1 MATAITQQHGDRLA
15 VRRRWVLAVFCLI
28 SGIACLAARWMP
40 GGLFA
45 RVTYGA
51 VVAALLLAVA
61 LLARR
66 SSAVALSSVA
76 FAFFVFA
83 VVQVLNNSVPP
94 YFGTTILHQ
103 PPVNGDPLGS
113 TVSAT
118 IWVQLLETALAVVPI
133 LVLVRW
139 WGGSRSDLYLRVGR
153 MGWWLAASAVVFV
166 ACYLATAT
174 GMTQRLFPV
183 RSVLPL
189 DRFLALTPALL
200 VLCLSNGLQE
210 ELLFRGLFLK
220 RYQHIFRPLTA
231 NLLQATVFAIAHAGV
246 VYTPIAFVFLFVVA
260 FPLGLLTGY
269 LMRNTRGLLTPVIV
283 HAGLD
288 IPIYFAFL
296 TYVIRP

>member
-1 MATAITQQHGDRLA
+1 
-15 VRRRWVLAVFCLI
+15 
-28 SGIACLAARWMP
+28 MP
-40 GGLFA
+40 GRALDAGRSLV
-45 RVTYGA
+45 RVAYGA

-83 VVQVLNNSVPP
+83 VVQVLNNSVPL
-94 YFGTTILHQ
+94 YLGTTILHR

-118 IWVQLLETALAVVPI
+118 ICVQLLETALAAVPI

-139 WGGSRSDLYLRVGR
+139 WGENLSDLYLRVGR
-153 MGWWLAASAVVFV
+153 IGWWLLVSAGVFV

-174 GMTQRLFPV
+174 GMTQHLFPV

-189 DRFLALTPALL
+189 ERFLALTPALL
-200 VLCLSNGLQE
+200 VLCLSNGFQE

-220 RYQHIFRPLTA
+220 RYQNIFRPSTA

-260 FPLGLLTGY
+260 FPLGLLAGH
-269 LMRNTRGLLTPVIV
+269 LMRKTRGMLTPVIL

>member
-1 MATAITQQHGDRLA
+1 MASAIIQQQGGRFAL
-15 VRRRWVLAVFCLI
+15 RSRWGIAAFCLI
-28 SGIACLAARWMP
+28 SGIACLAARWISS
-40 GGLFA
+40 GLFT
-45 RVTYGA
+45 RVTYGS
-51 VVAALLLAVA
+51 VVAAVLLAVA

-83 VVQVLNNSVPP
+83 MVQVLNNSMPLYV
-94 YFGTTILHQ
+94 GTTILRR
-103 PPVNGDPLGS
+103 PPANGDPLGS

-118 IWVQLLETALAVVPI
+118 IWVQLLETAIAVVPI

-139 WGGSRSDLYLRVGR
+139 WGEGLAGLYLRVGR
-153 MGWWLAASAVVFV
+153 MGWWLVVSALVFV
-166 ACYLATAT
+166 GCYLAAAT

-183 RSVLPL
+183 RSVLPFE
-189 DRFLALTPALL
+189 RFLALTPALL

-220 RYQHIFRPLTA
+220 RYQKIFRPLTA
-231 NLLQATVFAIAHAGV
+231 NLLQATVFAIAHVGV

-260 FPLGLLTGY
+260 FPLGLVAGY
-269 LMRNTRGLLTPVIV
+269 LMRNTQGMVVPVIL

>member
-1 MATAITQQHGDRLA
+1 
-15 VRRRWVLAVFCLI
+15 
-28 SGIACLAARWMP
+28 MP
-40 GGLFA
+40 GGLIV
-45 RVTYGA
+45 RVAYGA
-51 VVAALLLAVA
+51 VVAALLLTVA

-83 VVQVLNNSVPP
+83 VVQVLNNSVPL
-94 YFGTTILHQ
+94 YLGTTILHR

-118 IWVQLLETALAVVPI
+118 IWVQLLETALAAVPI

-139 WGGSRSDLYLRVGR
+139 WGDNLSDLYLRVGKI
-153 MGWWLAASAVVFV
+153 GWWLLVSAVVFV
-166 ACYLATAT
+166 ACYLATAA
-174 GMTQRLFPV
+174 GMTQHLFPV
-183 RSVLPL
+183 RSVLRL
-189 DRFLALTPALL
+189 ERFLALTPALL
-200 VLCLSNGLQE
+200 VLCLSNAFQE

-220 RYQHIFRPLTA
+220 RYQNIFRAPIA
-231 NLLQATVFAIAHAGV
+231 NLLQAAVFAIAHAGV
-246 VYTPIAFVFLFVVA
+246 VYTPIAFAFLFVVA
-260 FPLGLLTGY
+260 FPLGLIAGY
-269 LMRNTRGLLTPVIV
+269 LMSRTRGMLTPVIL